1 MNHFKKSKIL
11 PLLVAGFFLNGVIC
25 ALTFLICGPSLDSAL
40 SCILISLLIPISY
53 IDYKTMKIAPSLSAA
68 VFALGLVR
76 TFVDSSDYPKHIIGM
91 LSVSFLIFLLMVL
104 SGGRAIGGGDLK
116 LMAGIGLFFGWQEAM
131 LCFVLA
137 CTAGAVCG
145 LVRMRLKGK
154 GKIFALAPYIS
165 LGVII
170 TVLFGERII
179 ASYVGYI

>member
-25 ALTFLICGPSLDSAL
+25 ALIILICGPSLDTAL

-116 LMAGIGLFFGWQEAM
+116 LMAGIGLFFGWQEA
-131 LCFVLA
+131 
-137 CTAGAVCG
+137 VCG